1 MYKPK
6 IFIASSTEGL
16 KLAEVVAENLK
27 TDNFADC
34 VIWNEVSFSSNQP
47 TIEWIIQNVN
57 KGNFDFAIMVLT
69 ADDKTEFRGEE
80 VFAPRDN
87 VLFEMGLF
95 INKLGKERVFL
106 IYNMRENIKIP
117 SDLFATNDYRFNS
130 AVPIKDLKRS
140 ELKNNFDLKEK
151 CDSIKEQIKA
161 LNKFTPQ
168 DDLLE
173 REIGALYR
181 ILNALTTPAFP
192 HIDRKFLRRLSK
204 QLKDESFSDISDVIN
219 FAKEIIDDFLKPH
232 FSPEEHVRIYF
243 SYFLGDGLEIRNKQI
258 SKCVDIKENKDGSEE
273 LFEGRFVVGFS
284 YSNSN
289 SQDKWLYGNILSCY
303 YPNST
308 EHLSNCARGFQN
320 ISFYYIPD
328 TEDERNSNHY
338 VKNEKSVYSV
348 PVRLGIGQND
358 RASLG
363 VLAISHS
370 KTRAISDDMRE
381 KTEALSIVLGYIFK
395 LYAKNIDD
403 NDILGVQLPNGIVYG
418 VNKNSP
424 IEFKKKV
431 VLIRRNIAK
440 YFEDRFLD
448 SDRHILKNVKGES
461 KLYTERAW
469 KKRKISA

>member
-1 MYKPK
+1 MYKSK

-16 KLAEVVAENLK
+16 NLAKAVAANLE

-34 VIWNEVSFSSNQP
+34 VIWNEVPFKSNQP
-47 TIEWIIQNVN
+47 TIEWILQNVDE
-57 KGNFDFAIMVLT
+57 GHYDFAIMVLT
-69 ADDKTEFRGEE
+69 ADDKTEVRGEE
-80 VFAPRDN
+80 LFAPRDN

-95 INKLGKERVFL
+95 INKLKKERVFL
-106 IYNMRENIKIP
+106 IYNTRDNIKVP
-117 SDLFATNDYRFNS
+117 NDLSGTNDYRFNS
-130 AVPIKDLKRS
+130 VVPIKDIDYD
-140 ELKNNFDLKEK
+140 ELKNSRQLFESCEK
-151 CDSIKEQIKA
+151 IKRQIKD
-161 LNKFTPQ
+161 LNKFMPQ

-173 REIGALYR
+173 REIGTLYR

-192 HIDRKFLRRLSK
+192 DIDRRFLHKLSR
-204 QLKDESFSDISDVIN
+204 QINDGFFNDISDVIN

-243 SYFLGDGLEIRNKQI
+243 SYFLGDGIEIGNAQI
-258 SKCVDIKENKDGSEE
+258 SKCVDVKEDKDGSEK

-284 YSNSN
+284 DSNID
-289 SQDKWLYGNILSCY
+289 SQDNWLFGNILSCY

-308 EHLSNCARGFQN
+308 EHLSNCARGFQS
-320 ISFYYIPD
+320 ISYFYIPN
-328 TEDERNSNHY
+328 TEREKNTNHY

-348 PVRLGIGQND
+348 PIRLGINETH

-370 KTRAISDDMRE
+370 KIEAISKDMQE

-395 LYAKNIDD
+395 LYAKNIDA
-403 NDILGVQLPNGIVYG
+403 NDILGVQLPNDIVYG
-418 VNKNSP
+418 VNKNCP
-424 IEFKKKV
+424 PEFKKKV

-440 YFEDRFLD
+440 YFENRFLD
-448 SDRHILKNVKGES
+448 SDRHILKSVRGES

-469 KKRKISA
+469 KWRKK